1 MSLVDKVSQG
11 LPRPLLIRKM
21 PQNQGFCVDEMDGT
35 TPGQRERRAPSA
47 LVMLAPKPAIL
58 PQQQLWHPFTGL
70 QYYHTSRRRLSP
82 IFHVCTGEKARQ
94 GEALHLLV

>member
-58 PQQQLWHPFTGL
+58 PQEQLWHPFTGL

-82 IFHVCTGEKARQ
+82 IFHVCTGEKARR